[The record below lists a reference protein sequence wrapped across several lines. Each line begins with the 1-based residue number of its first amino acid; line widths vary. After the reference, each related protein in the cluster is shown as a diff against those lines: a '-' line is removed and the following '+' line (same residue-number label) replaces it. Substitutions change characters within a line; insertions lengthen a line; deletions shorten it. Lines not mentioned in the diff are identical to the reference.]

1 MSLGQDFPALSAPCA
16 RLLASHDDAYL
27 FAAGEDGCIVVFD
40 AKDANGRVP
49 MSENAGKMPWAEET
63 LVTSQDLEERRAA
76 VRELRD
82 ALAELQGS
90 SQYSLRTKEVAFQE
104 AVKRETRRATTE
116 LEQLRTQA
124 DLVAE
129 EKADSEVE
137 FGERLAAAEAA
148 HRSEMQKREGMY
160 QTKIMEEVEK
170 YQALQAEVG
179 AQRAKWQA
187 RRAQAA
193 TQHAAAVQ
201 RLMAECERRLEAV
214 RARRSALQ
222 DDVEGGKRDW
232 AEMRSQ
238 MEADLDEEALGTR
251 RMYQERLDAE
261 RDAALKFK
269 GENGIM
275 RKKFASLQR
284 DIEASRDAVKVTLE
298 RQDGLRRT
306 IEGLER
312 DIARLRGQIREHD
325 ATIGEKEKRT
335 FELKKKGQE
344 LEKFKFVLDYKIRE
358 LKAQVE
364 PREAEIGALRAQI
377 KEVDAELEA
386 YHKSNADLDALIGTL
401 RAE

>member
-1 MSLGQDFPALSAPCA
+1 MVLGQDFPPLSAPCA

-40 AKDANGRVP
+40 AKDSNGRVP

-104 AVKRETRRATTE
+104 AVKRETTRATTE

-187 RRAQAA
+187 RRAQAV

-238 MEADLDEEALGTR
+238 MEADLDEEAVSTR
-251 RMYQERLDAE
+251 AVYQERLDAE

-335 FELKKKGQE
+335 YELKKKGQE
-344 LEKFKFVLDYKIRE
+344 LEKFKFVLDYKIKE

-386 YHKSNADLDALIGTL
+386 YHKSNADLDTLIGTL

>member
-1 MSLGQDFPALSAPCA
+1 MALGQDFPALSAPCA

-104 AVKRETRRATTE
+104 AVKRETTRATTE

-335 FELKKKGQE
+335 YELKKKGQE